1 MCASML
7 SQSEEERT
15 LNLSANEHY
24 YYKCAH
30 TRHRYM
36 TIHAHIHKTHQMKRA
51 ALVIQRHYRGMRT
64 RQILARSQQSKV
76 EWTRLCQ
83 MRSREPL
90 GFRNATNKWWGDS
103 LTFPQMLPFS
113 VNKVIRYSVGAPPGA
128 QCMSAEVQHG

>member
-1 MCASML
+1 MLSNMQSGACACKRICSAHTHDMCASML

-51 ALVIQRHYRGMRT
+51 ALVIQRHYRGMRVCACRRMT
-64 RQILARSQQSKV
+64 
-76 EWTRLCQ
+76 E
-83 MRSREPL
+83 
-90 GFRNATNKWWGDS
+90 
-103 LTFPQMLPFS
+103 
-113 VNKVIRYSVGAPPGA
+113 
-128 QCMSAEVQHG
+128 